1 MVNPLPPCQRAGCPN
16 RVKEARRAF
25 CSSACGRIGEGASPT
40 QRFDVKGNTA
50 ELSMPTTERVRSLE
64 DLVRVCKIDTKTWD
78 VERFTCQTQ
87 EMAAM
92 PRATGSKQDGWK
104 RDSTTPI
111 VQQLFHVKAW
121 LTRRVLILGVE
132 QELKALLADAQGR
145 IRRLKDAKPLR
156 RKSSGDH
163 MLEIG
168 IYDAHFGKLA
178 WDMETGHG
186 NYDLK
191 IAERDF
197 ADALE
202 TILAR
207 TRSFGFDQIVF
218 VLGNDLMNSDS
229 RANQTT
235 AGTPQD
241 TDGRYHKAFGIVRQ
255 AATRAIDRL
264 RAIAPVRVP
273 MVPGNHDTMGVW
285 HLGDSLQCY
294 YHGQTDV
301 VIDNDPKQRKYH
313 QYGANML
320 MWTHGDKGKRAN
332 YPQVMA
338 SEQPSMW
345 GATKYREIHLGHRH
359 LTEVASFPGVQVRT
373 LRALTA
379 TDAWH
384 AEQGYVGNLRGAE
397 AFVWHRTEGLVSQT
411 LYTVPE
417 TKQRKGA

>member
-1 MVNPLPPCQRAGCPN
+1 MKPEAPPKPIKLPPSTLN
-16 RVKEARRAF
+16 
-25 CSSACGRIGEGASPT
+25 
-40 QRFDVKGNTA
+40 VKGNTA
-50 ELSMPTTERVRSLE
+50 ELSMPTHERVSSLE
-64 DLVRVCKIDTKTWD
+64 DLVRVCRIDTKTWD
-78 VERFTCQTQ
+78 VERWTCQTQ

-92 PRATGSKQDGWK
+92 PRATGNKTDGWQ
-104 RDSTTPI
+104 RESTEPI
-111 VQQLFHVKAW
+111 VAQLFHVKAW
-121 LTRRVLILGVE
+121 LKRRIIILGVE
-132 QELKALLADAQGR
+132 AELKALLADAQQR
-145 IRRLKDAKPLR
+145 IGRLKDARPLR
-156 RKSSGDH
+156 RVARGAH
-163 MLEIG
+163 MLEVS

-178 WDMETGHG
+178 WDIETGHG

-197 ADALE
+197 AEALE

-207 TRSFGFDQIVF
+207 TKSFAFEQIVF
-218 VLGNDLMNSDS
+218 VLGNDLMNADS

-241 TDGRYHKAFGIVRQ
+241 TDGRYHKAFGIVRRT
-255 AATRAIDRL
+255 ATRAIDRL
-264 RAIAPVRVP
+264 RGIAPVRVP

-294 YHGQTDV
+294 YRGQTDV
-301 VIDNDPKQRKYH
+301 TIDNDPKQRKYH

-320 MWTHGDKGKRAN
+320 MWTHGDKGKRTN
-332 YPQVMA
+332 YPQIMA
-338 SEQPSMW
+338 SEQAAMW
-345 GATKYREIHLGHRH
+345 GSTKFREIHLGHRH
-359 LTEVASFPGVQVRT
+359 LSELASFPGVQVRT

-397 AFVWHRTEGLVSQT
+397 AFVWHRTEGLISQA

-417 TKQRKGA
+417 RGK